1 MSSIMRSSG
10 RSLELTPETRTLDDD
25 NSSIDATTKTP
36 KQEGIPP
43 CMFKSVIA
51 ASHPEFS
58 SMLQQT
64 QSKMVWFIF

>member
-58 SMLQQT
+58 SMLQQNLVN
-64 QSKMVWFIF
+64 QS